1 LRPSVHRA
9 ASAFIALLCAPALC
23 AAADA
28 QPFPTEAPAPGP
40 PPVSGSP
47 PAAPPPGT
55 VPLTD
60 NAAAPGPEDRNP
72 RWKNAAIIAGI
83 GATVAY
89 YGATS
94 WWKEGF
100 TGSFETV
107 DEGWFG
113 QDTYAGGADKAGHIY
128 FTYTGARLLTR
139 AFEAVGNDPRRALR
153 LGAWTSLGVMTG
165 VEVIDG
171 FSKEF
176 RFSMEDAVANAAGA
190 AFAVLLEVDPRIDAL
205 LDFRLL
211 YQRSEDAK
219 RVGETDPLAD
229 YSGQTYL
236 LALKADGIPRLRDL
250 PVVRYLELQVGYNTR
265 GYEPNDGT
273 KIDPHRRIY
282 YGVGINLSRL
292 LSDTVFRCGL
302 GGGKIQRATDTVLE
316 FLEVP
321 GTAALTY
328 TRL

>member
-1 LRPSVHRA
+1 MRPSVHRA
-9 ASAFIALLCAPALC
+9 ATAVIALLCAPALC
-23 AAADA
+23 AAVA
-28 QPFPTEAPAPGP
+28 GP
-40 PPVSGSP
+40 LS
-47 PAAPPPGT
+47 
-55 VPLTD
+55 D
-60 NAAAPGPEDRNP
+60 NAAVREPEDRNL
-72 RWKNAAIIAGI
+72 RWKNAAVIGGI
-83 GATVAY
+83 TAVVGY
-89 YGATS
+89 YGTNN
-94 WWKEGF
+94 WWKDGF
-100 TGSFETV
+100 SGSFQTV

-139 AFEAVGNDPRRALR
+139 AFEAVGNDPGRALR

-171 FSKEF
+171 FSKKF
-176 RFSMEDAVANAAGA
+176 AFSMEDAVANAAGA
-190 AFAVLLEVDPRIDAL
+190 AFAVLLETYPRIDAL

-211 YQRSEDAK
+211 YQRSDDAR
-219 RVGETDPLAD
+219 RVGEADLLAD

-236 LALKADGIPRLRDL
+236 LALKADGIPRLREV
-250 PVVRYLELQVGYNTR
+250 PVVRYLELLVGYNTR

-273 KIDPHRRIY
+273 MDDPHRRIY
-282 YGVGINLSRL
+282 YGIGINLSRL

-302 GGGKIQRATDTVLE
+302 RGGRIQRGTDTVLE